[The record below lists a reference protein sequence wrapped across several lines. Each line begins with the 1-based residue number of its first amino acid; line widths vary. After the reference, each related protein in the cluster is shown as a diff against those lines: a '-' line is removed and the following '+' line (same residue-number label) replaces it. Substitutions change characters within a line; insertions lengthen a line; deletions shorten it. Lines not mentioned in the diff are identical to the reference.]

1 MGFHLRPEDLLR
13 GHNVHGLFD
22 DFPMPS
28 FPSVPSWAGLPSFE
42 DLQRHLLGEA
52 QDPGAAEFSPGDEG
66 ILRYLKRAELNGQK
80 ALVLRV
86 DAKRSRGIFVR
97 VGDSGRKVQIHSEKL
112 HRTGSALVA
121 GWYYT
126 GKGRRV
132 QVLGFQPEKGMYD
145 VLLENGQPAVCKR
158 ENLRSSPASNL
169 ATSARSGAAARS
181 RSRSPRTRTASRSS
195 PAATARGTAAERP
208 ARQGVCVVCLTQPAE
223 MAGRECFHL
232 CICRSCHQNL
242 PSRQCPMCRKEQLF
256 RQVYVANVD

>member
-1 MGFHLRPEDLLR
+1 MKCPRSLMTFEKFYQGFLDW
-13 GHNVHGLFD
+13 D
-22 DFPMPS
+22 
-28 FPSVPSWAGLPSFE
+28 
-42 DLQRHLLGEA
+42 
-52 QDPGAAEFSPGDEG
+52 
-66 ILRYLKRAELNGQK
+66 
-80 ALVLRV
+80 LVLSGVRSPDHIFYFTLR
-86 DAKRSRGIFVR
+86 DALNFGVQEFFGLLSSCESLGCKIASQAPARDITFTRANRKRSYLRLVEMAWPRPQAGKGTGAGKASTALEQVLQSKLSGTTCGYRGAPLALLLKPCLEGASSLCF
-97 VGDSGRKVQIHSEKL
+97 IHCMRL
-112 HRTGSALVA
+112 DPALVA

-169 ATSARSGAAARS
+169 AASARSGAAARS

-223 MAGRECFHL
+223 MAGRE
-232 CICRSCHQNL
+232 
-242 PSRQCPMCRKEQLF
+242 
-256 RQVYVANVD
+256 

>member
-1 MGFHLRPEDLLR
+1 M
-13 GHNVHGLFD
+13 HGLFD

-169 ATSARSGAAARS
+169 AASARSGAAARS